1 MPRHALIARAA
12 KTGPEQG
19 EGQGGSSPPPPK
31 NLKKIKN
38 ITINVA
44 KNK

>member
-19 EGQGGSSPPPPK
+19 EGQGGSSPTPPPQ
-31 NLKKIKN
+31 NFL
-38 ITINVA
+38 
-44 KNK
+44 KNKKHYN